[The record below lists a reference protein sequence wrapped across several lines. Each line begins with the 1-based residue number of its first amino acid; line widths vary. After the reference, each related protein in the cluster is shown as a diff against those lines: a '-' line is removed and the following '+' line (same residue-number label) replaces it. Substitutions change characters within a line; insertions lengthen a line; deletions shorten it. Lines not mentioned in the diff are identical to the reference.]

1 MKNFRIF
8 FAFAIFAV
16 ASSMMVACSEKD
28 DPTPEPQPPTPTA
41 ITFDIEV
48 TDVTATSANLWV
60 TPSSDDVLYF
70 FDMITDYNGDVTK
83 LVENMFEALVSD
95 EMPIEEV
102 VAQYASRGEDNW
114 YYDNKLSPDTEYMI
128 YVVPVDEQGKAIAEA
143 TIDYFTTPAMTTEVD
158 WDVVLGDI
166 NYDGLSFTVTPTDDT
181 TPYYFTVRPQF
192 SYGDAMSDE
201 ELLAAIMNEDGMMMD
216 YYAVTGEYE
225 SLYEMGEFILCSDT
239 AYDLIIFAYSDGQP
253 LSGVKKVPFRTKTPE
268 TAPADCTFELT
279 YTFGEGDVAISVTPS
294 DENLMYMWD
303 VEDKSLVES
312 LGGIE
317 DYVNAYIGDMVES
330 YGAYELDFARVMG
343 AETEKIGFAAGEYV
357 IWAACVNER
366 GDVVSPI
373 AVKEFV
379 VEGEAAESTAKATL
393 GGMKQA
399 VKRTSSREVK
409 SMPKVSHNS
418 VGQKLSLRVAT
429 R

>member
-1 MKNFRIF
+1 
-8 FAFAIFAV
+8 
-16 ASSMMVACSEKD
+16 
-28 DPTPEPQPPTPTA
+28 
-41 ITFDIEV
+41 
-48 TDVTATSANLWV
+48 
-60 TPSSDDVLYF
+60 
-70 FDMITDYNGDVTK
+70 
-83 LVENMFEALVSD
+83 
-95 EMPIEEV
+95 
-102 VAQYASRGEDNW
+102 
-114 YYDNKLSPDTEYMI
+114 MI

-343 AETEKIGFAAGEYV
+343 AETEEIGFVAGEYM

-366 GDVVSPI
+366 GEVVSPI
-373 AVKEFV
+373 AIEEFV
-379 VEGEAAESTAKATL
+379 MEESAAEASTKTAL
-393 GGMKQA
+393 GSMKKA
-399 VKRTSSREVK
+399 VKRTSRREVN
-409 SMPKVSHNS
+409 SMPQMDHNNA
-418 VGQKLSLRVAT
+418 GQKLSLKMAAMMK
-429 R
+429 